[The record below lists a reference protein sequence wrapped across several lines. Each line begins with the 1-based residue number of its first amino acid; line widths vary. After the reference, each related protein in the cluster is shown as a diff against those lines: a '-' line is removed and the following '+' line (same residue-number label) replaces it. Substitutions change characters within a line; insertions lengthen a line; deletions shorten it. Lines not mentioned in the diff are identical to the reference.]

1 MNFKTFKKLCTPA
14 RLYFVVSTVLLLLII
29 LGNLTNDNNTLCL
42 GNYSC
47 NVSDKLL
54 VILLNAV
61 YIVFYTYVLNLICK
75 DGWSSLS
82 WFLVLLPFVMLLL
95 LIILGT
101 TTSAFGGMPLN
112 QPAGAV
118 QAKVDEEVASVHSY
132 VPMTM
137 PEGPGSLISA

>member
-29 LGNLTNDNNTLCL
+29 LGNLNNDNNTLCL

-101 TTSAFGGMPLN
+101 STSAFGGMTLN
-112 QPAGAV
+112 QPAPI
-118 QAKVDEEVASVHSY
+118 DERVTQRTGTAEHVY
-132 VPMTM
+132 L
-137 PEGPGSLISA
+137 SLIHI